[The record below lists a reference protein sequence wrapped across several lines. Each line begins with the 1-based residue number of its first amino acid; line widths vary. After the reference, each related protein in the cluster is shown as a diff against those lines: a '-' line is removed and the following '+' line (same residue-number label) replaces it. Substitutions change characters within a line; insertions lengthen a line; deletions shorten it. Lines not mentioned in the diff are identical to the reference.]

1 MAKKTGI
8 IFVTIG
14 VALILS
20 ALLLFGYNRYE
31 EDSAGQE
38 AELLLE
44 NMQNVIAGRKA
55 EDSFSAQGGITHG
68 GDIREKEGTSNGTEK
83 ENTYEDAAQSEELP
97 VVNMNGYDYI
107 GYLSIPSLNLDLP
120 VMSDWDYKRLKK
132 APCRQCGST
141 RTDNLVIAAHN
152 YKTHFGSL
160 SKLEVGAEISFTDMD
175 GTENDYVLERLES
188 MMPDAV
194 DAVVD
199 SDYDLVLYTCTP
211 GGKSRV
217 VAFCNRVAKAN

>member
-1 MAKKTGI
+1 MA
-8 IFVTIG
+8 IG

-31 EDSAGQE
+31 EKSAGQE

-44 NMQNVIAGRKA
+44 SMQNVIAERKA
-55 EDSFSAQGGITHG
+55 EDSFSAQGGINHG
-68 GDIREKEGTSNGTEK
+68 ADVSEKEGTSNETEK
-83 ENTYEDAAQSEELP
+83 ECDYEDAALPEELP
-97 VVNMNGYDYI
+97 VINMEGYDYI

-141 RTDNLVIAAHN
+141 ATDDLVIAAHN

-175 GTENDYVLERLES
+175 GMENDYVLERVEI

-217 VAFCNRVAKAN
+217 VAFCNRVVKPN